1 MIGTQI
7 GRYRID
13 GELGRGGMG
22 VVFRGTQ
29 ITLDRTVA
37 IKMLPAHLADGDN
50 QARFRREA
58 LTLALEKNEV
68 GAEADIDFHRA
79 VAAASRNDLFT
90 QAIDKLDS
98 AMRNGITVARRLKRR
113 LGLAPEHTSC
123 HTTEVDGYVVEGHLP
138 AQEIDALIAYLKTL
152 EPAE

>member
-58 LTLALEKNEV
+58 LTLAWPLIV
-68 GAEADIDFHRA
+68 LAG
-79 VAAASRNDLFT
+79 AASTGL
-90 QAIDKLDS
+90 S
-98 AMRNGITVARRLKRR
+98 VA
-113 LGLAPEHTSC
+113 SS
-123 HTTEVDGYVVEGHLP
+123 VVE
-138 AQEIDALIAYLKTL
+138 ARSSA
-152 EPAE
+152 